1 MALQLWDDLKAFS
14 IKDALDI
21 AAFWNQQEIAKGVA
35 KTTQQQAEWQNQA
48 SLLTL
53 QAQMQAQALQANT
66 SASNNRLLWVAVIAG
81 AGLVGFM
88 LLRGK

>member
-1 MALQLWDDLKAFS
+1 MALQLWDDIQNFS
-14 IKDALDI
+14 IKDAMDI

-53 QAQMQAQALQANT
+53 QAQMQAQAMAANQAG
-66 SASNNRLLWVAVIAG
+66 SNNRLLWVAVIAG
-81 AGLVGFM
+81 VGIVGFM
-88 LLRGK
+88 MLRGK